1 MQNPETTASDNTL
14 ICEEDEEGN
23 IVLTFPDELLD
34 ALEWGEGD
42 ELDVQIVGDG
52 IVFRKVAAGKGATE
66 GGDPVVES
74 RLG

>member
-1 MQNPETTASDNTL
+1 MSQSEVTTSDNTL

-23 IVLTFPDELLD
+23 IVLTFPDQLLD

-52 IVFRKVAAGKGATE
+52 IVFRKVAAGKVATE

>member
-1 MQNPETTASDNTL
+1 MSQSEITASDNTL
-14 ICEEDEEGN
+14 ICEEDDEGN

-52 IVFRKVAAGKGATE
+52 LVFRKVAARKVATE
-66 GGDPVVES
+66 GGDPVIES

>member
-1 MQNPETTASDNTL
+1 MQNPETTASDNIL

-23 IVLTFPDELLD
+23 IVLTFPDELLES
-34 ALEWGEGD
+34 LEWGEGD

-52 IVFRKVAAGKGATE
+52 LVFRKVAAGKVATE

>member
-1 MQNPETTASDNTL
+1 MQNLETTASDNTL

-23 IVLTFPDELLD
+23 IVLTFPDDLLD
-34 ALEWGEGD
+34 TLGWGEGD

-52 IVFRKVAAGKGATE
+52 LVFRKIETGGGNPVA
-66 GGDPVVES
+66 ES

>member
-1 MQNPETTASDNTL
+1 MQNLETTASDNTL

-23 IVLTFPDELLD
+23 IVLTFPDDLLD
-34 ALEWGEGD
+34 TLGWGEGD

-52 IVFRKVAAGKGATE
+52 LVFRKIETG
-66 GGDPVVES
+66 GGDSVIES

>member
-14 ICEEDEEGN
+14 ICEEDDEGN

-52 IVFRKVAAGKGATE
+52 IVFRKVAAGKGATK

>member
-1 MQNPETTASDNTL
+1 MQNLETTASDNTL

-23 IVLTFPDELLD
+23 IVLTFPDDLLD
-34 ALEWGEGD
+34 TLGWGEGD

-52 IVFRKVAAGKGATE
+52 LVFRKIET
-66 GGDPVVES
+66 GGGNPVIES

>member
-1 MQNPETTASDNTL
+1 MSQSEVTTSDNTL

-23 IVLTFPDELLD
+23 IVLTFPDQLLD

-52 IVFRKVAAGKGATE
+52 IVFRKVAAGKVATE
-66 GGDPVVES
+66 GGDS
-74 RLG
+74 AA